1 MIYLLAVTVSAVFG
15 GVDQYLG
22 SISAIPWLP
31 EISLLSAPWLVLPFV
46 FACTQRTPRR
56 AIIIAYVATT
66 SALIAYFIMTL
77 TPMENVHLNGSLGP
91 VFALLHSEAHV
102 IVGAAVTSPLYGY
115 LGFRWR
121 TQRAWMSAVLV
132 GGAICLEP
140 LASASVGRLPQF
152 PEVWGAQIAIGL
164 LVSGYFVWR
173 GTHFRRE
180 LLARP
185 LEGR

>member
-1 MIYLLAVTVSAVFG
+1 MIYLLAVIVSAVFG

-31 EISLLSAPWLVLPFV
+31 EISLLSAPWLVLPFE
-46 FACTQRTPRR
+46 FACTQRSPRR
-56 AIIIAYVATT
+56 AIIIACIATA
-66 SALIAYFIMTL
+66 SALVAYFVMTL
-77 TPMENVHLNGSLGP
+77 TPMENVHLKGSLGP

-121 TQRAWMSAVLV
+121 TQRAWISAVLV

-140 LASASVGRLPQF
+140 LAAAFVGHLPQF
-152 PEVWGAQIAIGL
+152 PEVWIAQIVIGL
-164 LVSGYFVWR
+164 LVSGYFLWQ
-173 GTHFRRE
+173 GNLYRRQ
-180 LLARP
+180 LGIQP
-185 LEGR
+185 LKG

>member
-31 EISLLSAPWLVLPFV
+31 EISLLSAPWLVLPFI
-46 FACTQRTPRR
+46 FGCRQRTPRR
-56 AIIIAYVATT
+56 AIVIACVATT
-66 SALIAYFIMTL
+66 SALIAYFVMTL

-91 VFALLHSEAHV
+91 VFALLHSEARV

-121 TQRAWMSAVLV
+121 TQRAWISAVLV

-140 LASASVGRLPQF
+140 LASTSVGRLPQF
-152 PEVWGAQIAIGL
+152 PEVWVAQIVIGL
-164 LVSGYFVWR
+164 SVSGYFIWR
-173 GTHFRRE
+173 GKLHRRQRG
-180 LLARP
+180 AAP
-185 LEGR
+185 LEV